1 MPSAENEPRSSAA
14 DLPIQHCRRI
24 TTRPTKGWPAQTVPT
39 KSRHGHTLIARASAG
54 CELRV

>member
-24 TTRPTKGWPAQTVPT
+24 TTRPTKRVAGPDGSHQIPTRAHPDRSRLGWV
-39 KSRHGHTLIARASAG
+39 
-54 CELRV
+54 